1 MLWIDTFDIAIE
13 LSEKHPEINPLTINF
28 VDLKNMVIGLDDF
41 ADDEKK
47 VNERI
52 LEAIQMQW
60 IDECS

>member
-1 MLWIDTFDIAIE
+1 MLWIDTIDIAIE
-13 LSEKHPEINPLTINF
+13 LSEKYPEINPLTINF

-41 ADDEKK
+41 ADDKNK